1 MNIHADMLV
10 IGRGKVEKLL
20 EDAGDNLAAAISAV
34 GELNAGGAD
43 AAFRAGISPGLIGEV
58 LDYAGRMQADLG
70 HAALMLQGVHASL
83 HEALERLAPNDDA
96 QKSGGGGGKEPPPK
110 P

>member
-1 MNIHADMLV
+1 MNIAVDVLEA
-10 IGRGKVEKLL
+10 GKEKVEGLL
-20 EDAGDNLAAAISAV
+20 VMAGDMIADAIVAAAKLQAQGV
-34 GELNAGGAD
+34 E
-43 AAFRAGISPGLIGEV
+43 AATKAGISPGLIGSV

-83 HEALERLAPNDDA
+83 HEALERLSPTEER
-96 QKSGGGGGKEPPPK
+96 SGPKDKDPPPK

>member
-1 MNIHADMLV
+1 MKVIADVLDE
-10 IGRGKVEKLL
+10 GKSVVESLL
-20 EDAGDNLAAAISAV
+20 ERMGDAIGAAIIEAGMFHERGVNAALSANV
-34 GELNAGGAD
+34 
-43 AAFRAGISPGLIGEV
+43 SPGLIGEV

-83 HEALERLAPNDDA
+83 HEALERLSPTEER
-96 QKSGGGGGKEPPPK
+96 SGPGDKTPPPK

>member
-1 MNIHADMLV
+1 MNIAAKD
-10 IGRGKVEKLL
+10 KLAEGVAVVDRKL
-20 EDAGDNLAAAISAV
+20 DEAGTLLATAIIAASDLMSQGTLAAQ
-34 GELNAGGAD
+34 
-43 AAFRAGISPGLIGEV
+43 RAGISPGLIGSV

-83 HEALERLAPNDDA
+83 HEALERLSPTEER
-96 QKSGGGGGKEPPPK
+96 SGPGDKTPPPK

>member
-1 MNIHADMLV
+1 MMIEARALEA
-10 IGRGKVEKLL
+10 GKEDVEVLL
-20 EDAGDNLAAAISAV
+20 DRAGETLASAIAAAGLLFGV
-34 GELNAGGAD
+34 GTRT
-43 AAFRAGISPGLIGEV
+43 AAQLDISPGLIGSV

-83 HEALERLAPNDDA
+83 HEALERLSPTEER
-96 QKSGGGGGKEPPPK
+96 SGPGDKTPPPK

>member
-1 MNIHADMLV
+1 MNAIVKDALVEGADV
-10 IGRGKVEKLL
+10 VEKLL
-20 EDAGDNLAAAISAV
+20 ARMGDALANAMVVA
-34 GELNAGGAD
+34 GELQSRGVH
-43 AAFRAGISPGLIGEV
+43 AATSANISPGLIGEV

-83 HEALERLAPNDDA
+83 HEAEKRLAPTEER
-96 QKSGGGGGKEPPPK
+96 SGPGDKPPPPK

>member
-1 MNIHADMLV
+1 MNIEVGTLAAGAV
-10 IGRGKVEKLL
+10 KVEELL
-20 EDAGDNLAAAISAV
+20 DNAGRMLARAIEAASELNGSGVAAARSAGV
-34 GELNAGGAD
+34 
-43 AAFRAGISPGLIGEV
+43 SPGLIGEV
-58 LDYAGRMQADLG
+58 LDFAGRMQADLG

-96 QKSGGGGGKEPPPK
+96 NRAGGGGDKTPPPK